1 MKGNIGWSAW
11 KQRYCKQC
19 YQNKERRNNPSTLIF
34 FLLEIIDFFLLP
46 KKQGSRLNNRIN
58 HLEEEIYCDNVSFVN
73 YIMSLFL
80 KDEFEIA

>member
-19 YQNKERRNNPSTLIF
+19 YQNKERRNNPSTL

-46 KKQGSRLNNRIN
+46 KKTGVQAKQQDKSFRRRDIMRQCQFCKL
-58 HLEEEIYCDNVSFVN
+58 YNVTIFKRWV
-73 YIMSLFL
+73 
-80 KDEFEIA
+80 